1 MSSVSTGC
9 VEQLSSQGVRA
20 DPLGPLK
27 ATEARAATRPSAI
40 GIAAAYFLHV
50 FEHRGLVLGSPLE
63 FSFSHEEL
71 LWIRDPHRHQRPC
84 RVHLELGP
92 PDQLCRRGD
101 LAADDGRIGAIE

>member
-50 FEHRGLVLGSPLE
+50 FEHRELVLGSPLE

-71 LWIRDPHRHQRPC
+71 LWIREPGCQQRPS
-84 RVHLELGP
+84 VLELGP